1 MKTRVEVRAADD
13 GYGVVIQSSLVDA
26 DSDFDFLIT
35 EYDSLKDEEVYGL
48 GLQYTVWNHMG

>member
-1 MKTRVEVRAADD
+1 MEVKSADD

-26 DSDFDFLIT
+26 ESDCDFLIT
-35 EYDSLKDEEVYGL
+35 EYDSLKGEEVYGL